1 MNDDLAQLADDYWQA
16 ILDEEPTQRH
26 MLGDYSDVGS
36 YEEVSR
42 EAEHRYA
49 ATLRDFAARAEA
61 VDAASLDPEEAL
73 TRGVIISSATAH
85 ADLLE
90 TPLRCRNA
98 DPVHG
103 LQGTTA
109 LLMGLLAVPDQT
121 VAEADAGQ
129 ARRRRHPLPPAR
141 RPHPR
146 GRGGGM
152 GLARP
157 SRSRRPSSRSSA
169 RSRSRSPTTRWLPR
183 SSCPT
188 ASTPRRSAPPCAR
201 RSSGRCGPVSRTT
214 ETPCARPSRTRASE
228 EECGLSWL
236 PGGSD
241 AYDAT
246 LRYFT
251 TTEKTAQ
258 EIHDIGLAQVA
269 KLADEYRALGP
280 EVVGTDDLEEIF
292 AAMRT
297 DPKLHFEHGDE
308 LVDQSRIALARAEAA
323 MADWFEVVPQ
333 APCAVQGTEV
343 GAKAFY
349 FPPAT
354 DGSRG
359 GTFFVNTDDASAWGR
374 FELEAM
380 AFHEG
385 VPGHHL
391 QLAIASELP
400 DTMPEFR
407 KHLHSSAYAE
417 GWGLYTERL
426 SDEMG
431 LYSAAVDRMGM
442 YSADSMRACRLV
454 VDTGLHALGWSR
466 QQAIDF
472 MVDNSPLTEG
482 VCRPE
487 VDRYICNPGQATS
500 YMIGRLEIQRM
511 RARGRAAAG
520 RALRRPEV
528 PLGGARQRL
537 PAARRARPGGRRA
550 PALSRECQSV
560 GHCDQPPPR
569 LARRPANG
577 RRETRTRRGMN
588 VPTGKVKWYDAEK
601 GFGFLSQDD
610 GPDVYV
616 RNDALPSGLSTLKA
630 GTRVEFGIAQGRR
643 GDQALQVRVLD
654 APASVVRNQSHAR
667 RKTPEEMAPIVE
679 DLIRLLDGVGEAYR
693 HGRHPDSRQARPT
706 AKLLRALADEL
717 EL

>member
-16 ILDEEPTQRH
+16 ILDEEPTERH

-36 YEEVSR
+36 FDEVSR
-42 EAEHRYA
+42 EAEQRYV
-49 ATLRDFAARAEA
+49 ATLRDFATRAGA
-61 VDAASLDPEEAL
+61 VATESLDAEEVL

-85 ADLLE
+85 ADLLD
-90 TPLRCRNA
+90 TPLGCRNA

-103 LQGTTA
+103 LQGTLG

-121 VAEADAGQ
+121 VADAMSAKLDAVGAHFRQLAERTREGVGSGWVSPAFAVAETIEQIEKALAVPLADDPAASAVQLPEGVDADAVR
-129 ARRRRHPLPPAR
+129 AALREAVERSL
-141 RPHPR
+141 RP
-146 GRGGGM
+146 
-152 GLARP
+152 GLADYRDALREALP
-157 SRSRRPSSRSSA
+157 HA
-169 RSRSRSPTTRWLPR
+169 RS
-183 SSCPT
+183 
-188 ASTPRRSAPPCAR
+188 
-201 RSSGRCGPVSRTT
+201 
-214 ETPCARPSRTRASE
+214 EQ
-228 EECGLSWL
+228 ECGLSWL
-236 PGGSD
+236 PGGPD
-241 AYDAT
+241 VYDAT
-246 LRYFT
+246 LRYYT
-251 TTEKTAQ
+251 TTEKTAL
-258 EIHDIGLAQVA
+258 EIHEIGLAQVA

-297 DPKLHFEHGDE
+297 DPQLHFEHGDE
-308 LVDQSRIALARAEAA
+308 MVEQSRIALARAEAA
-323 MADWFEVVPQ
+323 MGDWFEVVPQ

-359 GTFFVNTDDASAWGR
+359 GTFFVNTEDASSWGR

-431 LYSAAVDRMGM
+431 LYTAAVDRMGM

-466 QQAIDF
+466 QQAIDY
-472 MVDNSPLTEG
+472 MVANSPLTEG

-511 RARGRAAAG
+511 RAEAEQRQGDRFDVKKFHSAVLESGSLPLDVLDRVVAA
-520 RALRRPEV
+520 
-528 PLGGARQRL
+528 RL
-537 PAARRARPGGRRA
+537 P
-550 PALSRECQSV
+550 
-560 GHCDQPPPR
+560 
-569 LARRPANG
+569 
-577 RRETRTRRGMN
+577 
-588 VPTGKVKWYDAEK
+588 
-601 GFGFLSQDD
+601 
-610 GPDVYV
+610 
-616 RNDALPSGLSTLKA
+616 
-630 GTRVEFGIAQGRR
+630 
-643 GDQALQVRVLD
+643 
-654 APASVVRNQSHAR
+654 
-667 RKTPEEMAPIVE
+667 
-679 DLIRLLDGVGEAYR
+679 
-693 HGRHPDSRQARPT
+693 
-706 AKLLRALADEL
+706 
-717 EL
+717 